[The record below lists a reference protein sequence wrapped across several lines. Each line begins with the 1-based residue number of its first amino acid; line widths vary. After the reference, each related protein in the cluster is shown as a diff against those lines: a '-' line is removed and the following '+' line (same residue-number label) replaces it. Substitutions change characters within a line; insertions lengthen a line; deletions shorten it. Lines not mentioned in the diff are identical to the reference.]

1 MFFTFKETNFCR
13 EKDAS
18 YEKIQKLATSGK
30 KRKYYIGVHSNTQML
45 LKNELFTIV
54 SLFYKLA

>member
-1 MFFTFKETNFCR
+1 MFFKFKETNFYR

-45 LKNELFTIV
+45 LKNELFTIA
-54 SLFYKLA
+54 SLFHKLA